1 MLAHDVSITSY
12 NREICDR
19 ACGICSVSPVCVL
32 ARATKKATAVRSMF
46 KSQSYDSF
54 TGCGKTFTMSG
65 VKRDPDLRG
74 ITPRTFD
81 HIFRAM
87 KISQGKEF
95 LVRCSYIELYN
106 EEIRDLLGDD
116 PKAKLQ
122 LKEHPDKGVYIKDC
136 TEVVTDKLQELD
148 DAMEKGEANRTVG
161 ATLMNATSSRS
172 HSLFSIVIEASET
185 DAETGKEHVTRGKL
199 NLVDLAGSERPA
211 KTGATGARMKEGI
224 KINMS
229 LTALGN
235 VISALVDSKS
245 KHIPYRDSKLT
256 RLLQDSLGGNTKTV
270 MMAAIGPADYNYEET
285 LSTLRYANRA
295 KNIKNKPII
304 NEDPKDALLRQ
315 YKEEI
320 DALKKMLQDAMGS
333 GGDPQ
338 AALAALMAAQSGGG
352 SKPKALLPAG
362 SAGGIGAA
370 EHNTGGTSITTP
382 VPGEAPGASL
392 KGSSSGGDGGVESDD
407 GGVSEELRAA
417 VGTDDA
423 LDSSEGHVSQQELES
438 HKAEAEAA
446 KAQQADLAAKLSRL
460 QSLLDKKVQGEG
472 DRAGDAGVAAAAA
485 EAATKATEHEQA
497 VRRRREAKLKAK
509 QRRLKEEAAALQA
522 EVGSM
527 QQAAAGQ
534 EAMLAAM
541 AARHERAMAAQA
553 RDLRAEAARDK
564 DIIMT
569 QLLERDREAKLFE
582 QIVEAILPPSEMA
595 KLWERAQY
603 NEDSERWTIPV
614 GAIRAG
620 KKGVQGG
627 LPLLPGDD
635 GRGGSPAS
643 GGGFPNITGGR
654 ASSVSRG
661 SSRASSRGQGGGGGS
676 AYDGGAASG
685 GALPSIGRGVT
696 GSATQQRPM
705 PVSAGSSASASAGL
719 PGIGSAARP
728 SRTYAAAVTSGGGG
742 LPSIGGASS
751 STTQG
756 LPSIGGG
763 GMGPT
768 RASRGPSPPAS
779 STGGGGKFPS
789 LGGGASSTGGG
800 GKFPSL
806 GGGAPQ
812 REAFGGPA
820 GQSKNTQGGLKGG
833 MFPSLGGGTAAGSG
847 PGAGSRMGRGGG
859 GGGGLALPRL

>member
-1 MLAHDVSITSY
+1 
-12 NREICDR
+12 
-19 ACGICSVSPVCVL
+19 
-32 ARATKKATAVRSMF
+32 
-46 KSQSYDSF
+46 
-54 TGCGKTFTMSG
+54 MSG
-65 VKRDPDLRG
+65 IKDDPDLRG

-87 KISQGKEF
+87 KIAQGKEF

-136 TEVVTDKLQELD
+136 TEVVTDKLEELD
-148 DAMEKGEANRTVG
+148 DAMNKGEANRTVG

-235 VISALVDSKS
+235 VISALVDSKT

-320 DALKKMLQDAMGS
+320 DALKKMLQEAMGG

-338 AALAALMAAQSGGG
+338 AALAALMAAQSGGAG
-352 SKPKALLPAG
+352 GGPKALPPAG

-370 EHNTGGTSITTP
+370 EHTTSGTAITTP

-392 KGSSSGGDGGVESDD
+392 KQSSSSGGGGDADD
-407 GGVSEELRAA
+407 GGVSDELEAA
-417 VGTDDA
+417 VGTASDLQEDIPGGGGDGERA
-423 LDSSEGHVSQQELES
+423 ASQQELES

-446 KAQQADLAAKLSRL
+446 RAQQADLAAKLARL
-460 QSLLDKKVQGEG
+460 QSLLDKKVQGQG
-472 DRAGDAGVAAAAA
+472 DQTSDADVAAAAE
-485 EAATKATEHEQA
+485 EAAAKAREHEQA

-522 EVGSM
+522 EMGSM

-541 AARHERAMAAQA
+541 AAKHERELAAQA

-564 DIIMT
+564 DILMT

-614 GAIRAG
+614 GAIRAA

-635 GRGGSPAS
+635 GRGSSPSS
-643 GGGFPNITGGR
+643 GGAFPTIGGGR
-654 ASSVSRG
+654 GSSVSRS
-661 SSRASSRGQGGGGGS
+661 SSRASSRGNGGGS
-676 AYDGGAASG
+676 AYDGGGGSSALPSIGRGGTTSTQQRPMPVAASTSTSSGGLPSIGGGGTVGASRPGRSYAAALTSGG
-685 GALPSIGRGVT
+685 GALPSIG
-696 GSATQQRPM
+696 
-705 PVSAGSSASASAGL
+705 
-719 PGIGSAARP
+719 
-728 SRTYAAAVTSGGGG
+728 GGGA
-742 LPSIGGASS
+742 ASTS
-751 STTQG
+751 QG

-763 GMGPT
+763 MGSSH
-768 RASRGPSPPAS
+768 ASRGPTPPS
-779 STGGGGKFPS
+779 SAAAPTSKFPS
-789 LGGGASSTGGG
+789 LGGG
-800 GKFPSL
+800 
-806 GGGAPQ
+806 Q
-812 REAFGGPA
+812 RESFGGPA
-820 GQSKNTQGGLKGG
+820 GQKKNTDGGLKGG
-833 MFPSLGGGTAAGSG
+833 MFPSLGGG
-847 PGAGSRMGRGGG
+847 GASNGGGASKMGRGGG
-859 GGGGLALPRL
+859 GSLALPRL